1 MDLNND
7 GKNRPCTA
15 NAGPIRN
22 QELVEGGPAMSLA
35 FHRAISLSKGTKD
48 CLAATA
54 TADEVRAI
62 RRLPHIPLNVKQPP
76 AKCRACGMRANGEL
90 LIMSRRG

>member
-7 GKNRPCTA
+7 SKNRPCIA

-22 QELVEGGPAMSLA
+22 QEMVDGGAAMCLA
-35 FHRAISLSKGTKD
+35 FHRAISLSKGTKG

-54 TADEVRAI
+54 IADEVRAI
-62 RRLPHIPLNVKQPP
+62 RPLPHIPLNIK
-76 AKCRACGMRANGEL
+76 
-90 LIMSRRG
+90 